1 MLKVLEIRMD
11 KHIENFNKELENIK
25 KIQIELKNTITEIK
39 YIIEGIKSRLDDM
52 KKQICKL
59 EEKWK
64 LKRRKK
70 KKSKIMRTVR
80 RTVNLTQMT
89 NIYYYYCRQES
100 LRRNGVAIMV
110 NKRVHNAVLG
120 CNLKNDRVI
129 SVRFQ
134 GKPFN
139 ITVIQVYASTS
150 NAEEAE
156 VERFYKTF

>member
-11 KHIENFNKELENIK
+11 KRNENFNKELENIK

-39 YIIEGIKSRLDDM
+39 YILEGISSRLDDM

-70 KKSKIMRTVR
+70 KKNSKIMRTVR

-89 NIYYYYCRQES
+89 IIS
-100 LRRNGVAIMV
+100 TTAGRNP
-110 NKRVHNAVLG
+110 
-120 CNLKNDRVI
+120 
-129 SVRFQ
+129 S
-134 GKPFN
+134 
-139 ITVIQVYASTS
+139 
-150 NAEEAE
+150 EEME
-156 VERFYKTF
+156 